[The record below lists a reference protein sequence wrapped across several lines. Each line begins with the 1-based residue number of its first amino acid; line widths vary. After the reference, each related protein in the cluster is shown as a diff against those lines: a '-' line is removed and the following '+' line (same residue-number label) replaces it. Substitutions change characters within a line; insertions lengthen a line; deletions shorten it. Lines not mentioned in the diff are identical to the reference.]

1 MSLHKRAK
9 EQKPRRPGGIAHCRT
24 ANSIAESQP
33 MMMPNMPRLD
43 GCCCCLA
50 DALLLRQFR
59 LPHFSLVFSSAVDRM
74 SRNARLLSFLKRQ
87 PKFWRCRQLTILA
100 LLSHLCSS
108 LVSPRTFYRSLVP
121 ASPSADGNSKKNKPP
136 QILVFPRPPCFIHVA
151 ESRALT
157 LGAGGEG
164 EKKKQIGR
172 GRGPSRTTPCSP
184 SCRQPHQR
192 SVPGNPVTGSLF
204 LIKQLWPTNRL

>member
-1 MSLHKRAK
+1 
-9 EQKPRRPGGIAHCRT
+9 
-24 ANSIAESQP
+24 
-33 MMMPNMPRLD
+33 
-43 GCCCCLA
+43 
-50 DALLLRQFR
+50 
-59 LPHFSLVFSSAVDRM
+59 M

-157 LGAGGEG
+157 LGAGGE
-164 EKKKQIGR
+164 EKKKKQIGR

-204 LIKQLWPTNRL
+204 LIKQLWPTNRPLHRLYSNSSIGDLRSSHGFISLRHFRETKARRASLRLRNLNRSIRAQYRRVAITPPCVAPGLTPSK